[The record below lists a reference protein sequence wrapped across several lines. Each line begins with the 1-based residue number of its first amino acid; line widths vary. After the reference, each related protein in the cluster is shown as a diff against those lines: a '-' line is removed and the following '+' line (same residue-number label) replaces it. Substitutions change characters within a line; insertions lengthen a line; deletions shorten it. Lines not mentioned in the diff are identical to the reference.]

1 MAVEKGDIKVSG
13 SVVNNVQTDFNEISN
28 IENFISK
35 ILGEENFDK
44 LNHLKNDKNITN
56 RNKFNNEVNSSLEF
70 ISIDSNSIKPYLN
83 LISEK
88 EFFKIVGASKKGLK
102 KTSGKYQESLYSHYI
117 QALAEN
123 DEGYISDVLKKAM
136 ILRENINETEE
147 LMKNEVFRKKWK
159 ENFETM
165 DPVYV
170 LKNTGSMKRI
180 NVIRRSI

>member
-1 MAVEKGDIKVSG
+1 MEVEKGDIKVSG

-102 KTSGKYQESLYSHYI
+102 KT
-117 QALAEN
+117 
-123 DEGYISDVLKKAM
+123 
-136 ILRENINETEE
+136 
-147 LMKNEVFRKKWK
+147 
-159 ENFETM
+159 
-165 DPVYV
+165 
-170 LKNTGSMKRI
+170 
-180 NVIRRSI
+180 